1 MDWPTMESR
10 RGLPATADPGVSG
23 EKMVV
28 NPKIRAG
35 TQKDIAVLAEII
47 RSSFRD
53 VADRFGLT
61 QENCPKHPS
70 NCTVDWIQGDMDR
83 GVTYFIFEDDGLA
96 SGCVALEP
104 AGSKLCYLERL
115 AVRPPRRRR
124 GFGRTLV
131 EYVLAEAKRSGAHRV
146 SIGVIAEQ
154 TELKSWYQKIGFV
167 EAEDKEFAHLPFRVT
182 FMSCA
187 VNPNCQPSV
196 STDALNRLADIDY

>member
-1 MDWPTMESR
+1 M
-10 RGLPATADPGVSG
+10 
-23 EKMVV
+23 V

-35 TQKDIAVLAEII
+35 TQKDIGVLTEII

-96 SGCVALEP
+96 SGCVALEL
-104 AGSKLCYLERL
+104 AGSELYYLERL

-124 GFGRTLV
+124 GFGRALV
-131 EYVLAEAKRSGAHRV
+131 EYVLAEAKCSGAHRV

-167 EAEDKEFAHLPFRVT
+167 EAETKEFAHLPFRVT
-182 FMSCA
+182 FMIYET
-187 VNPNCQPSV
+187 NGNCQRSV
-196 STDALNRLADIDY
+196 AVDGVNRAPET

>member
-1 MDWPTMESR
+1 M
-10 RGLPATADPGVSG
+10 
-23 EKMVV
+23 V

-35 TQKDIAVLAEII
+35 TPKDIGVLTEII

-83 GVTYFIFEDDGLA
+83 GVTYFIFEDHGLA
-96 SGCVALEP
+96 SGCVALEL

-115 AVRPPRRRR
+115 AVRPPQRRR
-124 GFGRTLV
+124 GFGRALV
-131 EYVLAEAKRSGAHRV
+131 EYVLAEAKRSGSRRM
-146 SIGVIAEQ
+146 SIGIIAEQ

-167 EAEDKEFAHLPFRVT
+167 EAETKEFAHLPFRVT